1 MIKSFLFAF
10 ATLFTVASFAQ
21 KSNISDAILRYRKYN
36 LMGASYEDNLKNLT
50 EAKSFIDLASINSCL
65 VYTSDAADELTSV
78 HVGCCRVSK
87 KSHKSTENIPVEVV

>member
-36 LMGASYEDNLKNLT
+36 LMG
-50 EAKSFIDLASINSCL
+50 L
-65 VYTSDAADELTSV
+65 VMKTT
-78 HVGCCRVSK
+78 
-87 KSHKSTENIPVEVV
+87 